1 MLHGIGTGNMI
12 AADVLTVCVD
22 IHPAVVSKLSDR
34 GSAQSQG
41 IVTDVGAFLS
51 VLARAARRHG
61 QGLSGGSRPVNGP
74 LGCSSSQRHAGLT
87 ESVRAPMS
95 MGASW

>member
-12 AADVLTVCVD
+12 PADVMTVCVD

-41 IVTDVGAFLS
+41 IVTDVGAFLD
-51 VLARAARRHG
+51 VLAQQLG
-61 QGLSGGSRPVNGP
+61 VEVERPP
-74 LGCSSSQRHAGLT
+74 KPPKR
-87 ESVRAPMS
+87 
-95 MGASW
+95 